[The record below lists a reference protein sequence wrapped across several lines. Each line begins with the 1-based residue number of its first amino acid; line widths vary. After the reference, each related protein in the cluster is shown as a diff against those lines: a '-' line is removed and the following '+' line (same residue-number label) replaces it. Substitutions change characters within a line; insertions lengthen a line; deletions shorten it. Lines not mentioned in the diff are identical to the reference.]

1 MIIEKNL
8 NIPLTTDQEKKLT
21 LFSKKIY
28 ESNKKFNLTGLKDL
42 ESIKNILAYE
52 SIKSLDIINLSSS
65 KKSLSV
71 VDIGSGAGIPGIP
84 LKIINSNFHLTFIES
99 NAKKCEFIASAC
111 NDLGL
116 EVDIIN
122 DRAET
127 IAHEKSYREK
137 FDLVL
142 SRGVAN
148 LSTLAEITI
157 PFAKAGGSIISI
169 KGLNISKEIITSE
182 HSVKLL
188 GGDLFFYITTTKY
201 SSIVGWKKV
210 CSTPKKYPRKPGTP
224 QKDPLSLK

>member
-157 PFAKAGGSIISI
+157 PFAKTGGSIISI

-182 HSVKLL
+182 YSVKLL